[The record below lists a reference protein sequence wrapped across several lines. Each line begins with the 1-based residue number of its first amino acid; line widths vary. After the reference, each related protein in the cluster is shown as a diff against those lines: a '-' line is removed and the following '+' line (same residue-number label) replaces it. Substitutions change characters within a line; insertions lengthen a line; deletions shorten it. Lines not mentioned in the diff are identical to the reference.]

1 MTHLQRWERRSELP
15 LAVVAGVFLAGYA
28 WPILEP
34 GLDHSV
40 KRGCEYV
47 VYAAWAMFA
56 VDYLVRVCLAD
67 HRWHFVTRHVL
78 DLAAVALP
86 VLRPLRLL
94 RLVALIRVLN
104 RKATY
109 SLHGRVA
116 TYVGCSA
123 ALVIFLAALAVLDA
137 ERGRP
142 DSNIETFPDALWWSA
157 TTVTTVGY
165 GDRFPV
171 TRDGRLVAIGLMLAG
186 IALIGTVTA
195 AIASW
200 LVARVR
206 DVESDAEANLA
217 EQLTG
222 LRQEI
227 ADLKTLLV
235 PGTTGTTHSNRA
247 VDPGQLRP

>member
-1 MTHLQRWERRSELP
+1 MTHLERWERRSELP
-15 LAVVAGVFLAGYA
+15 LVVVAGVFLAGYA

-34 GLDHSV
+34 GLSHTSR
-40 KRGCEYV
+40 RGCEYV
-47 VYAAWAMFA
+47 VYAAWVIFA
-56 VDYLVRVCLAD
+56 VDYLVRVGLAD
-67 HRWHFVTRHVL
+67 SRWHFITRHLL
-78 DLAAVALP
+78 DLAVVALP

-94 RLVALIRVLN
+94 RLLALIRILN
-104 RKATY
+104 RKATS

-116 TYVGCSA
+116 VYVGCSA

-137 ERGRP
+137 ESGKAH
-142 DSNIETFPDALWWSA
+142 SNIETFPDALWWSA

-165 GDRFPV
+165 GDRFSV

-206 DVESDAEANLA
+206 DVERDVETDLMQEVTA
-217 EQLTG
+217 
-222 LRQEI
+222 LRHEV
-227 ADLKTLLV
+227 ADLKALLAG
-235 PGTTGTTHSNRA
+235 PPMPSRGSRTS
-247 VDPGQLRP
+247 

>member
-1 MTHLQRWERRSELP
+1 MTHLQRWERRAELP
-15 LAVVAGVFLAGYA
+15 LAVVASAFLAAYA

-34 GLDHSV
+34 GLGHTAR
-40 KRGCEYV
+40 RGCEYV
-47 VYAAWAMFA
+47 VYAAWVIFA
-56 VDYLVRVCLAD
+56 VDYLVRVGLAD
-67 HRWHFVTRHVL
+67 RRWHFITRHLL
-78 DLAAVALP
+78 DLAVVALP

-94 RLVALIRVLN
+94 RLLALIRILN
-104 RKATY
+104 RKATS

-116 TYVGCSA
+116 VYVGCSA

-137 ERGRP
+137 ERGKAH
-142 DSNIETFPDALWWSA
+142 SNIETFPDALWWSA

-206 DVESDAEANLA
+206 DVERDVETD
-217 EQLTG
+217 LTQELTA
-222 LRQEI
+222 LRREI
-227 ADLKTLLV
+227 ADLKALLAG
-235 PGTTGTTHSNRA
+235 PPTPSREAPTS
-247 VDPGQLRP
+247 